1 MERRVTTMTSG
12 SSNSASRS
20 GHALIAWFT
29 CDGEASCSSS
39 KADEGPDDDEGS
51 AYDDEADWDAD
62 FLPEFL
68 LVRAA
73 GGGRIALH

>member
-1 MERRVTTMTSG
+1 MASS

-20 GHALIAWFT
+20 GHALIAWLT

-51 AYDDEADWDAD
+51 AYNDETDGNAD
-62 FLPEFL
+62 FLPKFL
-68 LVRAA
+68 FIRAA